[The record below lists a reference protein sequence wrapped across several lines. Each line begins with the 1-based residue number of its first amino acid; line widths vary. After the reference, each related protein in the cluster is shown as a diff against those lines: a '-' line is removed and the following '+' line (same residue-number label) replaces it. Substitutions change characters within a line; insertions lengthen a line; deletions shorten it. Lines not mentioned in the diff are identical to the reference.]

1 MRVDAVNAIS
11 ARRFARLGE
20 FMSRNRFAPFL
31 AVSNLAQ
38 HPLRLLV
45 ALLGTAV
52 PIVLLVMQ
60 MAVLDAVR
68 VQVTRLYDY
77 FAFDLV
83 VLPPTYQ
90 FLAEGGTFDRVR
102 LLQARAVPGVAETF
116 NLNIDTDAWIDPATE
131 QRSTLLVIGVDDP
144 GNFISDDALRTQIA
158 KMPAGRNVLV
168 DDYSNADFGDITPGA
183 SGSIGGQPVE
193 VAGNFSLGLFFYSNG
208 SAIVRNSDFANL
220 TRRDARLTSVGL
232 LRLAEGADVGE
243 VKAELLRSLPP
254 DVRVLT
260 RGELIEQERAFF
272 ISTKPIGIMLTISM
286 WIAFM
291 VGAVILLQVIS
302 MEIVNRMTEFATLNA
317 MGFGTVFVYGIGVL
331 EAAILAI
338 GAFIP
343 GFAVAAAVLWLI
355 ERLTHLPTAA
365 TLLLAFTVLGIV
377 LAMSALAAASAIRR
391 IAHADPAELY

>member
-1 MRVDAVNAIS
+1 MRVDAGNALS
-11 ARRFARLGE
+11 ARRVSRLGE
-20 FMSRNRFAPFL
+20 FLSRNRYAPFL
-31 AVSNLAQ
+31 AISNLAQ
-38 HPLRLLV
+38 HPVRLLV
-45 ALLGTAV
+45 ALIGTAV
-52 PIVLLVMQ
+52 PIILLVMQ

-68 VQVTRLYDY
+68 IQVTRLYDY

-102 LLQARAVPGVAETF
+102 LLQARAIPGVAETF
-116 NLNIDTDAWIDPATE
+116 NLNIDSDAWIDPATE

-144 GNFISDDALRTQIA
+144 GDFISDDALRTQLEQL
-158 KMPAGRNVLV
+158 PAGRNVLV
-168 DDYSNADFGDITPGA
+168 DAYSNADFGDITPGA
-183 SGSIGGQPVE
+183 SGSIGGQPVQ
-193 VAGNFSLGLFFYSNG
+193 VAGNFSLGLFFYSDG

-232 LRLAEGADVGE
+232 LRLAEGADAAD

-260 RGELIEQERAFF
+260 RGELIAEERAFF
-272 ISTKPIGIMLTISM
+272 ISTKPIGIMLTLSM

-302 MEIVNRMTEFATLNA
+302 TEIVNRMTEFATLNA
-317 MGFGTVFVYGIGVL
+317 MGFRRFFVYGIGVL

-343 GFAVAAAVLWLI
+343 GFAAAAGVLWLI

-365 TLLLAFTVLGIV
+365 TPTLAFTVFMIV
-377 LAMSALAAASAIRR
+377 LGMSALAAASAIRR